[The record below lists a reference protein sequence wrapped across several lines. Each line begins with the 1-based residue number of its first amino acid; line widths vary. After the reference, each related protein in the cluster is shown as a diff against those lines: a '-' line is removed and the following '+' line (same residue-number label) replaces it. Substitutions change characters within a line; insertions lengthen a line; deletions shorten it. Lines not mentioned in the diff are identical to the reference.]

1 MSRRRRDIER
11 PRGPSAASCH
21 TRHCLA
27 VCQAQSFTKRWAPV
41 PGTFAKSGSGTFGNQ
56 AATAVAKP
64 PRTWAQAGS
73 RRNEAAD
80 SAGIFARN
88 CSAVLPKSRARS
100 RRQRGGFV
108 SPTRRGVGARA
119 SRPHCGR
126 KGRARRPRS
135 GRAGGFVSPKRH
147 RCASKARRA
156 VTGSLIPL
164 RFPKLV
170 RFVKNACCRLDRPR

>member
-11 PRGPSAASCH
+11 PRGPSAANCH

-27 VCQAQSFTKRWAPV
+27 VCERNPSPNDGHLSREHLPNLVGNFWQPGRNGSSQAS
-41 PGTFAKSGSGTFGNQ
+41 SG
-56 AATAVAKP
+56 
-64 PRTWAQAGS
+64 RAQAGS

-108 SPTRRGVGARA
+108 SPTRRGRGARA
-119 SRPHCGR
+119 SRPLCGR

-156 VTGSLIPL
+156 VTESLIPL